1 MTWLIILFVLM
12 LVISPVMW
20 LRPSPRQRRVAGLR
34 SEAMKTGLS
43 VKLETPPLHD
53 TRTAMPA
60 YRWHYPPGRPGP
72 DFVLVR
78 DSESGASLRPFA
90 HGWRWRREPLRPL
103 PEALETRFKGL
114 LSRLPQ
120 DALVIESSRQ
130 ALTLWWWESQDFARF
145 STYLE
150 DFTALRDGL
159 AGRPDVPE
167 AADVTDVL
175 GSRRE

>member
-1 MTWLIILFVLM
+1 MAWLIILFVLM

-20 LRPSPRQRRVAGLR
+20 LRPSPRQQRVARLR
-34 SEAMKTGLS
+34 NEAMKTGLS
-43 VKLETPPLHD
+43 VKLEIPPLHGVK
-53 TRTAMPA
+53 TAMPA
-60 YRWHYPPGRPGP
+60 YRWHYPQERPGP

-78 DSESGASLRPFA
+78 DSQAADSLKPLA

-103 PEALETRFKGL
+103 PEALEERFKGL

-120 DALVIESSRQ
+120 DALVIESNRH
-130 ALTLWWWESQDFARF
+130 ALTLWWWESQDFPRF
-145 STYLE
+145 ATYLG

-167 AADVTDVL
+167 APGVL